1 MIVFKNVRYK
11 NFLSAGNIPIEI
23 SLNTHPTTLSMGGN
37 GTGKSTVL
45 DAICFGLFGKPFR
58 NVTKGKLVNSIN
70 RKECLVELELS
81 IGNIDYIIRR
91 GISPTV
97 FEIYKNGE
105 LLNQDAASRDY
116 QEYLET
122 SILKINYKSFTQIVI
137 LGSATFKPF
146 MQLPAASRREIIED
160 LLDIKVFS
168 GMNVIAK
175 ERLASLKQEI
185 SKASNEIELKTQVL
199 NNQKRYYE
207 SLKNSEKDKIDR
219 LKLSIQESE
228 SKIEVL
234 KKQKQD
240 AENLIVELTN
250 EIGDKKSIQ
259 SNLSDMKVLETKLKM
274 RIKKLDDDILFYT
287 NNDSCPT
294 CKQPISNEYKKKST
308 ESKIQKREEIYT
320 ALEKLKTEMSTLNNR
335 MGDIE
340 KIDSKISN
348 IRQNN
353 VMKFTSDINTEDRL
367 IASWKKEIS
376 NIEGDSVNLKD
387 EELKIVEMKS
397 LVELE
402 KVKYNEL
409 NEELQYLNL
418 CIKLLKDDG
427 IKTTIVNRYLPV
439 INNTINKFL
448 QEMDFFVQFEL
459 DEEFNES
466 IKSRYRDDFI
476 YESFSEGQK
485 ARINLAIL
493 FTWRVISKMRNSTN
507 TNLLILDE
515 VFDGSLDLEGT
526 DFVMKYLADVSQH
539 TNVFVIS
546 HKEQLIDKFSRML
559 KFSLVNNY
567 SDMEIV

>member
-81 IGNIDYIIRR
+81 IGNTDYLIRR

-97 FEIYKNGE
+97 FEIYKNGV

-116 QEYLET
+116 QEYLE
-122 SILKINYKSFTQIVI
+122 SNILKVNYKSFTQIVI

-146 MQLPAASRREIIED
+146 MQLPAAARREIIED

-168 GMNVIAK
+168 GMNQIAK
-175 ERLASLKQEI
+175 EKLSTLKQEI
-185 SKASNEIELKTQVL
+185 TKTSNEIELKTQVL

-207 SLKNSEKDKIDR
+207 TLKNSEKDKVDK
-219 LKLSIQESE
+219 LKSNIKESQE
-228 SKIEVL
+228 KIETL

-240 AENLIVELTN
+240 AENLINELTSS
-250 EIGDKKSIQ
+250 IRDKKSVQ
-259 SNLSDMKVLETKLKM
+259 SNLSDMKVLETKLNM
-274 RIKKLDDDILFYT
+274 RIKKLDEDILFYT

-294 CKQPISNEYKKKST
+294 CKQPISNEYKKEST

-320 ALEKLKTEMSTLNNR
+320 ALEKLKSEMTSLNDR
-335 MGDIE
+335 IAEIE
-340 KIDSKISN
+340 RIDNKISN
-348 IRQNN
+348 IKQNN
-353 VMKFTSDINTEDRL
+353 VSKFTSDINTEDRL
-367 IASWKKEIS
+367 ITSWKKEIAQ
-376 NIEGDSVNLKD
+376 IDGDSVNLKD
-387 EELKIVEMKS
+387 EELKIVEMQS

-402 KVKYNEL
+402 KTRYNEL
-409 NEELQYLNL
+409 NEEMNYLST

-427 IKTTIVNRYLPV
+427 IKTTIVNKYLPI
-439 INNTINKFL
+439 INTTINKFL

-526 DFVMKYLADVSQH
+526 DFVMKYLSDVSQH

-546 HKEQLIDKFSRML
+546 HKEQLVDKFSRML

-567 SDMEIV
+567 SNMEVF